1 MTQSGGLDLFYN
13 LHHCL
18 CDNNDFDNVGF
29 YATDSRFYKKFINE
43 TSDFLTEGFE
53 IIKEWEI
60 VKEASTINVNHS
72 KLREYEKGIGYPVLW
87 NALLADRR
95 ITWGKMFAFEQ
106 DYKSR
111 FSHDEM
117 LAILQTALQKIEQ
130 MFDYILPDLVVS
142 FQCNTIGEYLSF
154 LFARSRDIP
163 ILNLRPTRIKNYI
176 YAGEDILEPSKNL
189 ENTYRELLQNGMPK
203 TLEKEVS
210 EYLENFRF
218 SHAMYE
224 GVVAPSDK
232 PPKSRSRI
240 KGILAPVYFLATV
253 FYGVREELRYRY
265 DDMKYDNSVAGFIK
279 PFISRQL
286 IRPMRARKVNN
297 LFKKIYVWGDQL
309 EKLNYAFFPLH
320 PEPEVTV
327 IVYSKPYLNQI
338 EAIRLISHNLPVGMK
353 IIVKEHPWHV
363 GKRTVG
369 YYRKLLDIPNVML
382 ASPEMGSRD
391 LVKNAA
397 LVTTISGSIG
407 LEGLIMKIPVVVLGR
422 APFKFL
428 PRSIIRHASN
438 LDRLGFTIRDLLENY
453 NDTEEAI
460 RAYVGAVIRESVPVD
475 FYSRLLRRKEAFN
488 PELLDNKH
496 EEDSERIKQ
505 FKLLADYI
513 VERYI
518 LYKDQSIYSFDYR
531 I

>member
-1 MTQSGGLDLFYN
+1 
-13 LHHCL
+13 
-18 CDNNDFDNVGF
+18 
-29 YATDSRFYKKFINE
+29 
-43 TSDFLTEGFE
+43 
-53 IIKEWEI
+53 
-60 VKEASTINVNHS
+60 
-72 KLREYEKGIGYPVLW
+72 
-87 NALLADRR
+87 
-95 ITWGKMFAFEQ
+95 
-106 DYKSR
+106 
-111 FSHDEM
+111 
-117 LAILQTALQKIEQ
+117 
-130 MFDYILPDLVVS
+130 
-142 FQCNTIGEYLSF
+142 
-154 LFARSRDIP
+154 
-163 ILNLRPTRIKNYI
+163 
-176 YAGEDILEPSKNL
+176 
-189 ENTYRELLQNGMPK
+189 
-203 TLEKEVS
+203 
-210 EYLENFRF
+210 
-218 SHAMYE
+218 
-224 GVVAPSDK
+224 
-232 PPKSRSRI
+232 
-240 KGILAPVYFLATV
+240 
-253 FYGVREELRYRY
+253 
-265 DDMKYDNSVAGFIK
+265 
-279 PFISRQL
+279 
-286 IRPMRARKVNN
+286 
-297 LFKKIYVWGDQL
+297 
-309 EKLNYAFFPLH
+309 LH

-422 APFKFL
+422 APFNFL